1 VTTSSL
7 CLALLLSYYREDQ
20 PVTGTKLEDPTN
32 QQKHGRRQAKNGRDT
47 QDGDQSVEATNKG
60 CNDDMERQE
69 KVISVITSG
78 DVPQGCNDDMEKQE
92 KVISVI
98 TSGDVP
104 QGCIQNNTAAAA
116 STRFGSQVV
125 THRVNKF
132 TTSSSS
138 SSLLTAEPSDEAD
151 R

>member
-78 DVPQGCNDDMEKQE
+78 DVPQGC
-92 KVISVI
+92 
-98 TSGDVP
+98 
-104 QGCIQNNTAAAA
+104 IQNNTAAAA

-132 TTSSSS
+132 TTSPSS

>member
-1 VTTSSL
+1 VTTTSL

-20 PVTGTKLEDPTN
+20 PVTGTKLEDPN
-32 QQKHGRRQAKNGRDT
+32 QQKHGRQAKNT
-47 QDGDQSVEATNKG
+47 QDGDQSVEATNKC
-60 CNDDMERQE
+60 CNDDMENQE

-78 DVPQGCNDDMEKQE
+78 DL
-92 KVISVI
+92 
-98 TSGDVP
+98 P

-116 STRFGSQVV
+116 STRFDSQVV

-132 TTSSSS
+132 TTSPSS
-138 SSLLTAEPSDEAD
+138 SSLLTAEPGDEAE